1 VRFSESKS
9 LEFRAEFF
17 NVFNHA
23 QFQGAFSA
31 DGNLTDGPGAFGYVT
46 SVADPRIG
54 QLAMKVL
61 F

>member
-1 VRFSESKS
+1 VKLTEGKS

-17 NVFNHA
+17 NAFNHA
-23 QFQGAFSA
+23 QFQGAFST

-46 SVADPRIG
+46 SAADPRVG
-54 QLAMKVL
+54 QMALKLM